1 MKKKINPKPN
11 ENATPSVREPQAS
24 FVVQPVGSKEKEARI
39 EIRVDR
45 SSKELIEKAAALLG
59 QTLSSFVVSRMVRDA
74 REIIDA
80 HHRTEVSL
88 ADWERFHD
96 ILSNPKPPNAA
107 LKRAARRYAKR
118 VTESEGL

>member
-1 MKKKINPKPN
+1 MKKKTNTLPKRK
-11 ENATPSVREPQAS
+11 ETTSVREPQSVLA
-24 FVVQPVGSKEKEARI
+24 VQPVGGKEKEARI

-88 ADWERFHD
+88 ADWERFHE
-96 ILSNPKPPNAA
+96 LLANPKPPSAA
-107 LKRAARRYAKR
+107 LKRAARRYAKV
-118 VTESEGL
+118 VTQSEGL

>member
-1 MKKKINPKPN
+1 MKKKTNPLPN
-11 ENATPSVREPQAS
+11 EKNSTSVREPQAA
-24 FVVQPVGSKEKEARI
+24 FAVQPVGGKEKEARI

-88 ADWERFHD
+88 ADWERFHE
-96 ILSNPKPPNAA
+96 ILAKPKPPNAA
-107 LKRAARRYAKR
+107 LKRAAQRYAKK
-118 VTESEGL
+118 VTQSEGL

>member
-1 MKKKINPKPN
+1 MDKKNIPSPKN
-11 ENATPSVREPQAS
+11 RQKRVREPQAA
-24 FVVQPVGSKEKEARI
+24 FAVQSAVGKEKEARI

-45 SSKELIEKAAALLG
+45 TSKELMEKAAALLG
-59 QTLSSFVVSRMVRDA
+59 QTLSSFVVSRMVSDA

-96 ILSNPKPPNAA
+96 ILANPKSPNAA
-107 LKRAARRYAKR
+107 LKRAARRYGKL
-118 VTESEGL
+118 VTRSEGL

>member
-1 MKKKINPKPN
+1 MKKKIDPIPTRKKS
-11 ENATPSVREPQAS
+11 TTVREAQAA
-24 FVVQPVGSKEKEARI
+24 FAVQPVGGKEKEARI

-88 ADWERFHD
+88 ADWERFYD

-107 LKRAARRYAKR
+107 LKRAAKRYGKI
-118 VTESEGL
+118 VTQSEGL